1 MHAIQLKNIIYVLF
15 TVVVVMQDYGSLCDN
30 NTWKLCNDVPDVV
43 QTPCVG
49 EVLA

>member
-1 MHAIQLKNIIYVLF
+1 MYPFLLLLLCK
-15 TVVVVMQDYGSLCDN
+15 TRSLCDN